1 MVTAG
6 TYPMQ
11 KRLKATKIFKL
22 SKVFKPSWFAF
33 DKLQVL
39 IIQFSLYYLS
49 SGRLREVKNN
59 LKTKFQTLSC
69 KSGHDRLREVV
80 TYKIFQR

>member
-6 TYPMQ
+6 TYPTQ

-39 IIQFSLYYLS
+39 IIQFALYYLS
-49 SGRLREVKNN
+49 SGRLREVKN
-59 LKTKFQTLSC
+59 KTKFQTLSC